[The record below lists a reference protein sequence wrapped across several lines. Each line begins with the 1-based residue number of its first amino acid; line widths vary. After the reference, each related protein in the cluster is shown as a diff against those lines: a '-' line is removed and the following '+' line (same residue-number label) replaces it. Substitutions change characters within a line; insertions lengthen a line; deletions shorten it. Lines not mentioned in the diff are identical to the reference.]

1 MSAFPDEIYT
11 TCEVFDRSV
20 DGFFL
25 IHYNLLAKL
34 EDTTRLFA
42 RRGCGKADELTGDC
56 LDDHRFRH
64 AYVNHPRYLE

>member
-34 EDTTRLFA
+34 EDTTRLLPGEA
-42 RRGCGKADELTGDC
+42 AAKQM
-56 LDDHRFRH
+56 
-64 AYVNHPRYLE
+64 N